1 MKKIILLILTIT
13 ISLWAELSFND
24 VQTLIEKR
32 DYRKADI
39 ALQVV
44 LANHPNQ
51 AKVWYAIAQ
60 TKAGLGDLPAARE
73 ALNRA
78 QAIDP
83 KLQFASAS
91 AVGALTEAITPQA
104 SKIAPV
110 HQSSN
115 TVLYGV
121 LAIATSLGAIYYFRR
136 PKPEP
141 IAKVEPSTKYEAPTP
156 RPSTPSYTRAES
168 RPSYSSST
176 YSTPTTTEV
185 HHHHHDSRP
194 SSSGMSTL
202 GTIATAGVTAAVVT
216 SLMNDND
223 HSTSSST
230 SSTWDNI
237 TDSVSSTW
245 DSTTSAISDTWEDTT
260 SRSSSWSDSSS
271 SSSSSWSDSSS
282 SSSDSSSSWGD

>member
-1 MKKIILLILTIT
+1 MIKSLLLFLAIT

-78 QAIDP
+78 QVIDP

-121 LAIATSLGAIYYFRR
+121 LAIATGLGAIYYFRR

-141 IAKVEPSTKYEAPTP
+141 IAKVEPSTKYAPTFK
-156 RPSTPSYTRAES
+156 PSTPSYTRAES
-168 RPSYSSST
+168 RPSYSSPT

-185 HHHHHDSRP
+185 HHHHHNSRP
-194 SSSGMSTL
+194 SSSGISTL

-245 DSTTSAISDTWEDTT
+245 ESTTSAISDTWEDTT
-260 SRSSSWSDSSS
+260 SRSSS

>member
-73 ALNRA
+73 ALSRA

-121 LAIATSLGAIYYFRR
+121 LAIAAGLGAIYYFRR

-141 IAKVEPSTKYEAPTP
+141 IAKVEPSTKYEASTP

-168 RPSYSSST
+168 RPSYSSPT

-223 HSTSSST
+223 ERPSHHNGYFQSSRD
-230 SSTWDNI
+230 SS
-237 TDSVSSTW
+237 
-245 DSTTSAISDTWEDTT
+245 WEDTPAT
-260 SRSSSWSDSSS
+260 SSRSSSWDDDTSSSRSSSWSDSSS

-282 SSSDSSSSWGD
+282 SSSDSSWGD